1 MDERKLLIAD
11 DSELNRAILV
21 SVLEKN
27 FDILEAA
34 DGKEAIATL
43 AAHEGNIAALLLD
56 VVMPEADGFEVLEEM
71 NRRGWIDEI
80 PTIMI
85 SVETGGSYIDRA
97 FQLGA
102 ADYVSRPFVPNM
114 IRRRV
119 INAILLHTKTRKL
132 TGLIADHFYRRER
145 NTDILAAI
153 LGYAVEAR
161 SGERGTHMTNVS
173 RITGLL
179 LHRLLERT
187 DRCPIGPEDIETVC
201 IASSL
206 HDIGKLLIPEG
217 ILTKPTALTPGEF
230 DIVKQHTR
238 LGAKIISDLPIYQNE
253 TIIKYALE
261 ICRWHHERWNGE
273 GYPDGLK
280 GEDIPIAAQVVSLAD
295 AYDALTSKR
304 CYKEAL
310 SHEKSLEMI
319 RGGECGNF
327 NPLLLECLND
337 IADTLKHSA
346 GAEAAAEPPAY
357 RWAKELIWKPD
368 GSRQELSSARMTK
381 QVEQELSKR
390 RFFSDLTEEF
400 WFEFTRHPDAVAL
413 SAGAAR
419 RTGLPRVIVGPLSC
433 TQLCSVVSAD
443 TIQAMRNRLLCATSD
458 ETYLE
463 FETELTLDGHPSLC
477 QIAIQITWAS
487 DEPGRFSSLFG
498 RVLDIGE
505 RCRRLEDYRQAF
517 AAPVLHPALLPV
529 TVGADHVLRITGE
542 QVIGVLESCRSMF
555 GTVRLVDPE
564 ICMQLTDTSDG
575 AVVEKSEHCYAI
587 WNKTQRCEHCISQ
600 EVIRTRRAQTKVEAV
615 GDKVF
620 YVHAVCVEVDGTPY
634 ALELVSPIRMEDLR
648 GDEDAS
654 VLNQLLLRN
663 RQVYID
669 SATHVYN
676 RRYFDDRLRD
686 LDGEFTLAML
696 DLDHFKHINDK
707 YGHSVGDE
715 VLKQFAEHL
724 QNTFRFCGF
733 VGRIG
738 GDEFVLLCPARQPEE
753 LAESLAAFRH
763 TIREMGYEVSVGVS
777 ESTDR
782 QTLNETV
789 NRAETAMRHD
799 KMEFYRNNGGIRQ
812 MRIIDDKL
820 KQLLIKK
827 QDVTRFL
834 QAIAP
839 LYRGVYMV
847 NAKRD
852 TCRYI
857 YVPSYFKTMLENNH
871 HAFMSSVREYCREL
885 VHPEYHDEFAKLLDY
900 SYIEEQIAAHG
911 SLKMTY
917 QIRDGSR
924 VHLKITMADRS
935 SADVHELLWIFLDE
949 TQ

>member
-119 INAILLHTKTRKL
+119 INAILLHTKTQKL

-153 LGYAVEAR
+153 LGYAVEFR

-206 HDIGKLLIPEG
+206 HDIGKLLIPED

-319 RGGECGNF
+319 RGGECGSF

-346 GAEAAAEPPAY
+346 GTEAAAEPPAY

-400 WFEFTRHPDAVAL
+400 WFEYTRHPDAVAL

-443 TIQAMRNRLLCATSD
+443 TIQAMRDRLLCAASD

-505 RCRRLEDYRQAF
+505 RCRRLEDYQQAF

-555 GTVRLVDPE
+555 DTVRLVDPE

-575 AVVEKSEHCYAI
+575 AVVEKVSTAMP
-587 WNKTQRCEHCISQ
+587 SG
-600 EVIRTRRAQTKVEAV
+600 TRRSAASTASRRRSSAPAV
-615 GDKVF
+615 PRQRSRPW
-620 YVHAVCVEVDGTPY
+620 ATRCSTSTPY
-634 ALELVSPIRMEDLR
+634 ALRWTVCPTHSSWSAPSAWRTCAATRTRACSTSCFCATGRSTSTRPPTSTTAATSTTACAIWTVSSRSSCSTWTISSTSTTPMAISPATPRFPAR
-648 GDEDAS
+648 HRPSAPRS
-654 VLNQLLLRN
+654 APATSW
-663 RQVYID
+663 
-669 SATHVYN
+669 SAT
-676 RRYFDDRLRD
+676 
-686 LDGEFTLAML
+686 
-696 DLDHFKHINDK
+696 
-707 YGHSVGDE
+707 
-715 VLKQFAEHL
+715 
-724 QNTFRFCGF
+724 
-733 VGRIG
+733 
-738 GDEFVLLCPARQPEE
+738 
-753 LAESLAAFRH
+753 AATSSSCSS
-763 TIREMGYEVSVGVS
+763 TICRG
-777 ESTDR
+777 
-782 QTLNETV
+782 
-789 NRAETAMRHD
+789 
-799 KMEFYRNNGGIRQ
+799 
-812 MRIIDDKL
+812 
-820 KQLLIKK
+820 
-827 QDVTRFL
+827 TR
-834 QAIAP
+834 
-839 LYRGVYMV
+839 
-847 NAKRD
+847 
-852 TCRYI
+852 
-857 YVPSYFKTMLENNH
+857 
-871 HAFMSSVREYCREL
+871 
-885 VHPEYHDEFAKLLDY
+885 
-900 SYIEEQIAAHG
+900 
-911 SLKMTY
+911 
-917 QIRDGSR
+917 
-924 VHLKITMADRS
+924 
-935 SADVHELLWIFLDE
+935 
-949 TQ
+949 